1 MEKEGHYYGIQVKAT
16 SCKTKYRMY
25 QVALKSCGGTKGK
38 TYKTVIDTKV
48 DYVFIVTEKLDMY
61 MIPRKVIN
69 NRSTLNLC
77 SKYVEYKIVRSEY
90 GSIV

>member
-1 MEKEGHYYGIQVKAT
+1 MKFVTNKENYG
-16 SCKTKYRMY
+16 MY

-77 SKYVEYKIVRSEY
+77 SKYVEYKIVRSE
-90 GSIV
+90 